1 MSKNPL
7 VVAITGFLLSS
18 LWALELNAAEVRG
31 LYEEQVPVLTQGRQ
45 ERFSVLQS
53 AMRNIL
59 IRVSGRSDADLI
71 PGMDLQLKQA
81 SRYVQ
86 QFRYR
91 TQQEPVIEPLSGEET
106 RNILWIR
113 FNEKAINQLLH
124 SQRLPVW
131 GKTRPAVLVWL
142 VLDDRKQ
149 RHLISNDSSHEV
161 RQMFNEQARVRGLP
175 LRFPLLDLTDRAN
188 ISISDIWAN
197 FEDSILAASR
207 RYQAEAVLV
216 GRVYQGY
223 SGAWSA
229 RWSLYNQGRRQDWQG
244 GDELLNATVAQGVD
258 QSSDF
263 LALRFAQV
271 QQEGEQGRVL
281 IKVNNV
287 KGLAE
292 FNKVRAYLDSLT
304 TVTSVQPYQV
314 ASSNV
319 IFQLTTRSGRLAVE
333 QAISLGSTLVVE
345 QPEIPVTPG
354 KTALPQKTELVYRL
368 IQ

>member
-7 VVAITGFLLSS
+7 VAAITGLLLSS
-18 LWALELNAAEVRG
+18 FLILEGNAAEVAD
-31 LYEEQVPVLTQGRQ
+31 LYEEEIPVLSQGRE
-45 ERFSVLQS
+45 ERFAVLQT

-71 PGMDLQLKQA
+71 PGMDTHLKQA
-81 SRYVQ
+81 SRYVEQ
-86 QFRYR
+86 YRYR
-91 TQQEPVIEPLSGEET
+91 TRPEPVIDPVSGEET
-106 RNILWIR
+106 RQILWIR
-113 FNEKAINQLLH
+113 FNEKAVNRLLFSLH
-124 SQRLPVW
+124 LPVW
-131 GKTRPAVLVWL
+131 GKTRPALLVWL
-142 VLDDRKQ
+142 VVDDRKQ
-149 RHLISNDSSHEV
+149 RHLISNDSTHEV
-161 RQMFNEQARVRGLP
+161 RQIFNDLAKVRGLP
-175 LRFPLLDLTDRAN
+175 LRFPLLDLADRAN

-229 RWSLYNQGRRQDWQG
+229 RWSLYNEGRRKDWEG
-244 GDELLNATVAQGVD
+244 GDEQLTATVAQGIN

-271 QQEGEQGRVL
+271 QQEGEQGELL

-287 KGLAE
+287 IGLAE
-292 FNKVRAYLDSLT
+292 FNKVREYLDSLT
-304 TVTSVQPYQV
+304 TITNVQPYQV
-314 ASSNV
+314 SANEV
-319 IFQLTTRSGRLAVE
+319 IFQLTTRSGRLGIE
-333 QAISLGSTLVVE
+333 QAIALGSTLVAD
-345 QPEIPVTPG
+345 QPEVPVTPG
-354 KTALPQKTELVYRL
+354 SNPIPQQTELVYRL